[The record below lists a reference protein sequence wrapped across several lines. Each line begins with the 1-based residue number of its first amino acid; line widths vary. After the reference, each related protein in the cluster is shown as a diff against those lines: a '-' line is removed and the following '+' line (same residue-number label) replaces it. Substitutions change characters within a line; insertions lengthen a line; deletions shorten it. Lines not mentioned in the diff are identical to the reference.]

1 MCGTPLSSVVTT
13 TSSCRFGKSIV
24 PSSLANDLF
33 MYALTKRNTMRTKTT
48 RIPII
53 IKVIFVLF
61 LFLSGLIGACFIG
74 ISITYPPCCYYINVG
89 EGKCMEGRG
98 TEGQVHCPGLYSN
111 LRRGTMDLSP
121 RPTKQK
127 PAHPFYSS
135 VQAFNLIFQ
144 FP

>member
-1 MCGTPLSSVVTT
+1 
-13 TSSCRFGKSIV
+13 
-24 PSSLANDLF
+24 
-33 MYALTKRNTMRTKTT
+33 
-48 RIPII
+48 I

-89 EGKCMEGRG
+89 EGKCREGG
-98 TEGQVHCPGLYSN
+98 TEGEVPCPGLYSN

-121 RPTKQK
+121 RPTKQT

-135 VQAFNLIFQ
+135 VQAFKLKSNALQSSHAPLQ
-144 FP
+144 FPHPVQSNNTRHLFSCRYLLSGNL